1 MRLGESMRGGVGLSY
16 RGSGGVPPGKFWEI
30 VVPEK
35 RF

>member
-1 MRLGESMRGGVGLSY
+1 MRGGSP
-16 RGSGGVPPGKFWEI
+16 SHIGGPEEPPPRKFWEI